1 MFTLK
6 TLNAWGAEKDY
17 CKQQEKIKLIEKPL
31 MSTEQSR
38 NSFES
43 RTSYRVFRV
52 DLGPLKHMGV
62 VYLALIE
69 ASTVPSCYRGI
80 LPSTLHFF

>member
-6 TLNAWGAEKDY
+6 ILNAWGEEKDY

-43 RTSYRVFRV
+43 RPSYRVFQGGPKASKTRESCS
-52 DLGPLKHMGV
+52 LGIKR
-62 VYLALIE
+62 
-69 ASTVPSCYRGI
+69 S
-80 LPSTLHFF
+80 